1 MRIVSDIAAWIFGA
15 TMLGLALFVT
25 ADVVCRKFIGMS
37 FEGADELGG
46 YALAVG
52 AGLAFVV
59 AMVNRAHMRVDV
71 IYARLSVRFQA
82 MLDLVALATL
92 LGMALLLMLLGW
104 QMLSDSL
111 AYRSTAPTIWATPLA
126 WPQSAWLG
134 TLVMFALICAI
145 ALAQGIRMA
154 LQSDWH
160 RLNNGFGTSPE
171 KDELEAELADLQRRT

>member
-1 MRIVSDIAAWIFGA
+1 MKTISDIAAWIFGA

-25 ADVVCRKFIGMS
+25 ADVICRKFFGVS

-71 IYARLSVRFQA
+71 IYARLPVRFQA
-82 MLDLVALATL
+82 MLDLLALATL
-92 LGMALLLMLLGW
+92 LGMALLMMMLGW
-104 QMLSDSL
+104 QMLADSL

-126 WPQSAWLG
+126 WPQSAWLA
-134 TLVMFALICAI
+134 TLAMFALICAI
-145 ALAQGIRMA
+145 ASVKAARLALRGN
-154 LQSDWH
+154 WH
-160 RLNNGFGTSPE
+160 QLNNRFGTSAE